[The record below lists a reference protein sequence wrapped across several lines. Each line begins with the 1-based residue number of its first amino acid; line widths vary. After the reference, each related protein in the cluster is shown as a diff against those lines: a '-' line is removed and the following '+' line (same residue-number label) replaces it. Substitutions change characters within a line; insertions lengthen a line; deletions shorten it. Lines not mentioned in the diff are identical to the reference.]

1 MDPEGEDGRPT
12 NTRQTLCSDEFHV
25 VFLHYLHY
33 FFPKEVKNKFNK
45 GGKDLKLENYR
56 KLRKKLRKIQIN
68 ESIYCVHGLEELTS
82 LKCPYY
88 PEQSIDLIQSLLKE
102 K

>member
-1 MDPEGEDGRPT
+1 MDQPSLKETATDCGLLVPSNWLPKARLGHQLSSRMDPEGEDGRPT

-56 KLRKKLRKIQIN
+56 KL
-68 ESIYCVHGLEELTS
+68 
-82 LKCPYY
+82 
-88 PEQSIDLIQSLLKE
+88 KE
-102 K
+102 KIEEDTN